1 MNLQYN
7 LVDTIHSEV
16 GDVRNLYF
24 FTYHKSMTLLSYALF
39 VIIVYSIA
47 WRNYPG
53 IRINLYKKKTF
64 YHNYISKD
72 TGYSYRVINKYRL
85 LQLYVDCETATL
97 FSNIKLVTRF
107 VQNANLM
114 P

>member
-16 GDVRNLYF
+16 GDENLYF

-53 IRINLYKKKTF
+53 IRITVQK
-64 YHNYISKD
+64 
-72 TGYSYRVINKYRL
+72 
-85 LQLYVDCETATL
+85 
-97 FSNIKLVTRF
+97 NIL
-107 VQNANLM
+107 